1 MRLLAK
7 NIPTFTRAFFS
18 VAQFVVL
25 MFFISA
31 VNVQAQDNEIFTLTA
46 DALQDG
52 KSAELTKAGWKYHAG
67 DNLDWANPN
76 FDDSAW
82 ETLKDTAL
90 TRESLP
96 QTGWNG
102 IGWFRLRL

>member
-1 MRLLAK
+1 MTHKNFRLILL
-7 NIPTFTRAFFS
+7 TFFLLGL
-18 VAQFVVL
+18 V
-25 MFFISA
+25 
-31 VNVQAQDNEIFTLTA
+31 LTA
-46 DALQDG
+46 RAQESASPLAVTKDGLAGDKQIALD
-52 KSAELTKAGWKYHAG
+52 KLSWKYHAG

-102 IGWFRLRL
+102 VGWFRLRLNAAPDLAGI